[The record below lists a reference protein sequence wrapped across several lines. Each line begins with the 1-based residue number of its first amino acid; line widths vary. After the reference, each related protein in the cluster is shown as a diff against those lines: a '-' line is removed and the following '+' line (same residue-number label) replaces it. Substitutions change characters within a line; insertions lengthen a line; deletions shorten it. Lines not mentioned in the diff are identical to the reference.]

1 MGKGILAIGIYRK
14 IVVIHSVLSKLKA
27 IGNEDKMD
35 VLNVLDEHQS
45 YLDKQFFIDTAAKVF
60 RSIFSS
66 LFILMLYQ
74 EVEKV
79 MRLYY

>member
-1 MGKGILAIGIYRK
+1 M
-14 IVVIHSVLSKLKA
+14 LSKLKA

-35 VLNVLDEHQS
+35 VLNVFDEHQS
-45 YLDKQFFIDTAAKVF
+45 YLDKQFFINTAAKVF
-60 RSIFSS
+60 RSILSS
-66 LFILMLYQ
+66 LFILMQYQ